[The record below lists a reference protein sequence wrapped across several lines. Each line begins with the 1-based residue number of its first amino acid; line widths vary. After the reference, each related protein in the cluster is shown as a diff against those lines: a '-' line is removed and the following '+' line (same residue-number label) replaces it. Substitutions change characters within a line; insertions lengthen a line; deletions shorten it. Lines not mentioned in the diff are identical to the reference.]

1 MEERD
6 KLEELDKDIK
16 ILNDQIEVLKKEI
29 DQLVEENKPHKL
41 GLDDLM
47 QELAGA
53 VAVALTMSL
62 SEEIWELAQR
72 LSWFHILTIF
82 LFVLLVANFF
92 VRYGNRKQWANQT
105 VLGFFQLRLLTTA
118 VFSLSVSAFVVA
130 LLGVY
135 PNVVN
140 DFTDYL
146 KVVLFVA
153 SFSIIGGLGLDMA
166 KE

>member
-1 MEERD
+1 MEEKD
-6 KLEELDKDIK
+6 KLKELDRDIK
-16 ILNDQIEVLKKEI
+16 VLNQHLELLEREIEHLRERK
-29 DQLVEENKPHKL
+29 QPHKL
-41 GLDDLM
+41 GLDDIF

-53 VAVALTMSL
+53 VAVAFTMAL

-72 LSWFHILTIF
+72 LNWFHILGIF
-82 LFVLLVANFF
+82 LFILLVANFF
-92 VRYGNRKQWANQT
+92 VRYGNRKQWASQV
-105 VLGFFQLRLLTTA
+105 VLGFIQLRLLTTA
-118 VFSLSVSAFVVA
+118 VLALIVSAFAVV

-135 PNVVN
+135 PNMVDN
-140 DFTDYL
+140 FSDYL

>member
-6 KLEELDKDIK
+6 KLAELNRDIK
-16 ILNDQIEVLKKEI
+16 TLNRHLEILEREIEHLKERE
-29 DQLVEENKPHKL
+29 QPHKL
-41 GLDDLM
+41 GLEDIF

-53 VAVALTMSL
+53 VAVAFTMAL
-62 SEEIWELAQR
+62 SEEIWELAKK
-72 LSWFHILTIF
+72 LDWWHILGIF
-82 LFVLLVANFF
+82 LFILAVANFF
-92 VRYGNRKQWANQT
+92 VRYGNKKQWESQT
-105 VLGFFQLRLLTTA
+105 VFGFIQLRLLTTA
-118 VFSLSVSAFVVA
+118 VLSLLVSAFVVV

-140 DFTDYL
+140 DFDNYL
-146 KVVLFVA
+146 KVVLFVG